1 MGAAVYRSLPPA
13 TGRVCRLPA
22 CTRTAGTSSWFIG
35 IRTTTV
41 SLSSGSNPI
50 AARRKKRRQPGGC
63 RLRVPF
69 PGPSL
74 AREPSLRARLEVPGA
89 DAAAGR
95 RRHAPQRE
103 AVETGRTRV
112 EPVAATGVV
121 GAVVTEATQQSLT
134 TTRSDT
140 TVVQP
145 QLVWQ

>member
-1 MGAAVYRSLPPA
+1 MP
-13 TGRVCRLPA
+13 
-22 CTRTAGTSSWFIG
+22 GT
-35 IRTTTV
+35 
-41 SLSSGSNPI
+41 
-50 AARRKKRRQPGGC
+50 
-63 RLRVPF
+63 
-69 PGPSL
+69 
-74 AREPSLRARLEVPGA
+74 

-95 RRHAPQRE
+95 RRPTRQRA
-103 AVETGRTRV
+103 AVETGRTFV